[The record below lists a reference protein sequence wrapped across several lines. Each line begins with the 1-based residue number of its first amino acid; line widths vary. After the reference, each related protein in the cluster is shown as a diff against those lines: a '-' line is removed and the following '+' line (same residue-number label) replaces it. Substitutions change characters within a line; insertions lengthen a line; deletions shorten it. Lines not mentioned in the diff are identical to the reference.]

1 MTPVSMP
8 LAWLAAPVRSPL
20 PWPDAFR
27 SHSRCYFLGTAWNSG
42 ISASPKTGKPLRL
55 SPRYDSTPSYKR
67 PRAPGSREINSM
79 AWRTFSEPL
88 ASGLYFT
95 PRSPPSHS
103 CSTPGLWQG
112 LARLPGLK
120 PLRWHIWPG
129 LSGATASATCY
140 WHSASYSVQAFLLC
154 TR

>member
-8 LAWLAAPVRSPL
+8 LAWLAAPVRRPL
-20 PWPDAFR
+20 PWSDAFPKPLPLPCSCTTR
-27 SHSRCYFLGTAWNSG
+27 NSG
-42 ISASPKTGKPLRL
+42 NAASPKTGKPLRP
-55 SPRYDSTPSYKR
+55 SPRYDSTPSYKQ

-103 CSTPGLWQG
+103 CSTPRLWQG

-120 PLRWHIWPG
+120 PLHWHIWLG

-140 WHSASYSVQAFLLC
+140 WHSASYSVQAFLPS